1 MDITRKVFLAAK
13 PKPIGKYSLGG
24 IFDMTI
30 LLAIAAA
37 VLVLGILLFNTL
49 VARKNEVKN
58 SFATI
63 DAMLKKRFD
72 LIPNLVATV
81 KESAKFE
88 TSTLEKVIQMRS
100 QASAGSLTP
109 QQIQKLDAESAGALR
124 SFFVQVEAYPDLK
137 SAQNFVQMQNALQ
150 EVEDQLAAARRTYN
164 AAVTNYNNALEMFP
178 TNVVAGILAYKQ
190 ADLLSIPETERKNVN
205 VAELFKS

>member
-1 MDITRKVFLAAK
+1 
-13 PKPIGKYSLGG
+13 
-24 IFDMTI
+24 MTI
-30 LLAIAAA
+30 LLAILAA
-37 VLVLGILLFNTL
+37 LFVLGILLFNTL

-72 LIPNLVATV
+72 LIPNLVAAV

-137 SAQNFVQMQNALQ
+137 SSQNFAQMQNALQ

-178 TNVVAGILAYKQ
+178 TNIVAGILAYKQ
-190 ADLLSIPETERKNVN
+190 ADLLSIPEAERKNVN

>member
-1 MDITRKVFLAAK
+1 MR
-13 PKPIGKYSLGG
+13 GK
-24 IFDMTI
+24 FVMTI
-30 LLAIAAA
+30 LLAIVAAA
-37 VLVLGILLFNTL
+37 VVLGILLFNTL

-72 LIPNLVATV
+72 LIPNLVASV
-81 KESAKFE
+81 KESTKFE
-88 TSTLEKVIQMRS
+88 TSTLEKVIQLRS
-100 QASAGSLTP
+100 QASAGSLSP

-137 SAQNFVQMQNALQ
+137 SSQNFVQLQNALQ

-164 AAVTNYNNALEMFP
+164 AAVTNYNNAIEMFP
-178 TNVVAGILAYKQ
+178 TNIVAGILAYKQ
-190 ADLLSIPETERKNVN
+190 ADLLSIPETERKNVS
-205 VAELFKS
+205 VGELFKS